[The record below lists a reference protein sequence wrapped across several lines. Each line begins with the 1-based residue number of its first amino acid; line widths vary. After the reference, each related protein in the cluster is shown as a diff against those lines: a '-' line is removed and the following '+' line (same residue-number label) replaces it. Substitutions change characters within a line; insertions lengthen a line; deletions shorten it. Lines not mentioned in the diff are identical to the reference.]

1 MKPSAAAI
9 LNVLADGREHSA
21 LEFFRGDHGF
31 RVSAVSQRV
40 GEIRRA
46 GYDVASTGAGG
57 HELARYRLTTVPT
70 LDTFDGALFEV
81 EEARPHTAA

>member
-1 MKPSAAAI
+1 VKPSAAAI
-9 LNVLADGREHSA
+9 LRVLADGREHSA

-57 HELARYRLTTVPT
+57 HELARYRLVTTPDVT
-70 LDTFDGALFEV
+70 TYDGALFGEEV
-81 EEARPHTAA
+81 TV